1 MAVAES
7 MINNVR
13 NTKVTDYLKKKGV
26 TATQDEKG
34 MLLHLWLE
42 KLLNEERITPAE
54 LNQCLF
60 QELMYG
66 KRRFIRFYELRNIR
80 KIKREDDWQQFLQ
93 EFQCSG
99 MNFNRILETSLS
111 DDRKLK
117 VSAMST
123 SVLNGSIQTVD
134 ILFLFNMKI
143 RDRKTEGE
151 ANCYSYLP
159 VTFDFCNKA
168 LTIKVWNREE
178 GLEDNTPL
186 DQILYVYA
194 KLVRHL
200 AFDVKEITV
209 NPQVVLYRM
218 SKALF
223 DDFFIQ
229 LPNIDEIVEK
239 RASLQNIINQFLAN
253 VTLQNVEEA
262 DGKLIM
268 NPEVMNM
275 EEEMYKLLQQVA
287 LFDYLKDNNITTLL
301 LNTDKYV
308 SRIRFNDR
316 DNLTASLTSEK
327 GVRCIFD
334 AKTFMC
340 VRNSLDLVESI
351 VALVVSFVKDK
362 GLLSV
367 KYDASDRQYLNIHI
381 LQERYYSEEDYRK
394 IWELYRTY
402 ESEDNADAG
411 AVRFTDDAAAM

>member
-7 MINNVR
+7 MIENVR
-13 NTKVTDYLKKKGV
+13 NTKVTEFFKKKGV
-26 TATQDEKG
+26 TTNPDERG
-34 MLLHLWLE
+34 MPLHVWLE
-42 KLLNEERITPAE
+42 KALKEGRIASEE

-66 KRRFIRFYELRNIR
+66 KRRLIRHYELKNVR
-80 KIKREDDWQQFLQ
+80 KIKREEDWRQFLE
-93 EFQCSG
+93 EFECPG
-99 MNFNRILETSLS
+99 MNFNKILETNLS
-111 DDRKLK
+111 EGKKLK

-123 SVLNGSIQTVD
+123 HIYNGNIQTAD
-134 ILFLFNMKI
+134 ILFLYNMKI

-151 ANCYSYLP
+151 RNCYSYLP
-159 VTFDFCNKA
+159 VTFDFQNKS

-178 GLEDNTPL
+178 GMEENTPL
-186 DQILYVYA
+186 DQIFFVYK
-194 KLVRHL
+194 KLVRTL
-200 AFDVKEITV
+200 TFDTQEITRD
-209 NPQVVLYRM
+209 PQEVLYRM

-223 DDFFIQ
+223 DDFFMQ

-239 RASLQNIINQFLAN
+239 KDSLQGIINQFLAN
-253 VTLQNVEEA
+253 VTLQNVEEEE
-262 DGKLIM
+262 GKLVM

-287 LFDYLKDNNITTLL
+287 LYDYLKDNDIRTLL
-301 LNTDKYV
+301 SNTDRYV

-351 VALVVSFVKDK
+351 VAIVVTFVKDK

-381 LQERYYSEEDYRK
+381 LQERYYSEEDYKK

-402 ESEDNADAG
+402 ESEDDADAG
-411 AVRFTDDAAAM
+411 VVHFTDNAWAM